1 MDLKELFL
9 EEVISANSAIGYH
22 ATDTPNMD
30 EVLAER
36 NYKIGSRGGT
46 GGGGPG
52 FYASLH
58 DKDVNTLYG
67 KYVYKCRIPI
77 DNFLIFDEKTF
88 NSLKPSYFKKTITS
102 IEEKEELSFYGAQ
115 LIFFGMKKE
124 EAKKMDEEFK
134 VKTSKVR
141 GLSGSVYDEL
151 RKNTWFNRARGTK
164 IKGVIFTGAKGAT
177 IISFFPQSIVVLGKA
192 NEVES
197 PNYNRFDEFKNVK
210 KDMALKQNR
219 AKQTSFGD
227 TKVEKDDS
235 YELHKKMLK
244 EKKEK
249 TKRRWGWD

>member
-9 EEVISANSAIGYH
+9 EEVISSNSVIGYH

-52 FYASLH
+52 FYATLY
-58 DKDVNTLYG
+58 DRDVNTLYG

-88 NSLKPSYFKKTITS
+88 NNLKPSYFKKS
-102 IEEKEELSFYGAQ
+102 IISIKEKYELSFYGAQ

-134 VKTSKVR
+134 VKVSKSR
-141 GLSGSVYDEL
+141 GLSGGIFDEL

-164 IKGVIFTGAKGAT
+164 IKGVIFSGAKGIT

-192 NEVES
+192 NEIKS
-197 PNYNRFDEFKNVK
+197 RNYNNFDEFKKINKEIV
-210 KDMALKQNR
+210 LKQNR

-227 TKVEKDDS
+227 IKVDKDDS
-235 YELHKKMLK
+235 YELHKEMLK
-244 EKKEK
+244 EKKAK
-249 TKRRWGWD
+249 KRRDWD